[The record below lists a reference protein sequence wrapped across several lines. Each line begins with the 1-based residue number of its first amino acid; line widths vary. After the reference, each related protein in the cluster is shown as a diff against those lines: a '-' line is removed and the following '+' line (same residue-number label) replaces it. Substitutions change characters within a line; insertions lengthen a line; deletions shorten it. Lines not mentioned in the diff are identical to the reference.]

1 MHMQRE
7 IDRAAADAYLNLP
20 AFPVHADLQLS

>member
-7 IDRAAADAYLNLP
+7 IDRAAADAHLNLSG
-20 AFPVHADLQLS
+20 FPVHADLQLS